1 MKHIRAM
8 LLSVEGMA
16 LAGIVAFS
24 VVGALNPKQM
34 VFVALQWG
42 CGLVLLAGE
51 IALYR
56 LDARLHQ

>member
-1 MKHIRAM
+1 M

-16 LAGIVAFS
+16 LTGVVAFS
-24 VVGALNPKQM
+24 AVGALNPKQM

-56 LDARLHQ
+56 LDTQLHQ